1 MAARVGL
8 RTIFK
13 GSTDLRNDLSG
24 EKFTVHEEG
33 YPEESDMPSLDILG
47 FFCTVVLIIKVL

>member
-13 GSTDLRNDLSG
+13 GSTELRNDFSG
-24 EKFTVHEEG
+24 EKLTVHEDG
-33 YPEESDMPSLDILG
+33 YPEESDMPSLDMRG
-47 FFCTVVLIIKVL
+47 VFCTVVLIIKVL